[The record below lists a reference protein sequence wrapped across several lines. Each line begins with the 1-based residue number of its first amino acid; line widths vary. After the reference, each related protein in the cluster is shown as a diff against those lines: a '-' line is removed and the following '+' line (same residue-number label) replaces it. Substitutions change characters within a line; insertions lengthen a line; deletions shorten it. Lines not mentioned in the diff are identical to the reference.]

1 MDLCAPAL
9 VYLVLSAIS
18 FFSMIF
24 MTKDMTAS
32 NAFLQAFFVLLWT
45 FLLNALCERGYTAL
59 SWVLVILP
67 LILLLIVVVFVG
79 QLVLSGK
86 LMPSPSSGSPS
97 AVTASSSS
105 PTAR

>member
-24 MTKDMTAS
+24 ITKDMTAS
-32 NAFLQAFFVLLWT
+32 NAFLQAFFIFLWT
-45 FLLNALCERGYTAL
+45 FLLNALCQRGYTAL
-59 SWVLVILP
+59 SWILVLLP

-86 LMPSPSSGSPS
+86 LISSPS

-105 PTAR
+105 PTTR